1 MSTPF
6 LFSSADF
13 GDFLSLSATK
23 QLIAIAK
30 ETNPEWMEEGMSG
43 YDIDEFVMGSLSEGL
58 KGQISPDPE
67 FGGYVAYF
75 KTKTGGQVTA
85 EDLEAVKD
93 WVVKASI
100 EIHESLVRRLQ
111 KKIEETEEK
120 NRQVI
125 MEILAGDF
133 QVEKTRHSR
142 V

>member
-6 LFSSADF
+6 LFAAADF
-13 GDFLSLSATK
+13 GDFLSISITK
-23 QLIAIAK
+23 PLIKIAK
-30 ETNPEWMEEGMSG
+30 ETNPDWMEEGMSG
-43 YDIDEFVMGSLSEGL
+43 YDFDEFITGSLSEEL
-58 KGQISPDPE
+58 KSQIKPDPE

-85 EDLEAVKD
+85 EDLEAVKE

-120 NRQVI
+120 NQQVI
-125 MEILAGDF
+125 ADILSGDF
-133 QVEKTRHSR
+133 QVDKTRHSR